1 MDPSRLLT
9 LMQLCDSALPI
20 GTAAHSFGLE
30 TLVAEEM
37 LTVDELPAFLHDL
50 VSEAGALEGAFCREA
65 HRLAAKCTGASR
77 GPLPADP
84 VSFAPDW
91 IDLNRRLGA
100 FKPARESR
108 AASAT
113 LGRRVL
119 RLAADVSGEP
129 LLREALEV
137 ARTAGT
143 EVHQSAAFGL
153 VGSAL
158 GWEEEA
164 TVLAYLQQSV
174 TGLVSACQRLL
185 PLGQAQATRLLW
197 DLKPALVAAARR
209 SRERR
214 PGSDG
219 PSCFT
224 PLLEIASMRHPGL
237 TTRLFI
243 S

>member
-1 MDPSRLLT
+1 MDSSRLLT

-20 GTAAHSFGLE
+20 GTTAQSFGLE
-30 TLVAEEM
+30 TLVAEGIV
-37 LTVDELPAFLHDL
+37 TVVALPAFLHDL

-65 HRLAAKCTGASR
+65 HRLAADPALFAS
-77 GPLPADP
+77 A
-84 VSFAPDW
+84 W
-91 IDLNRRLGA
+91 IDLNRRQGA

-113 LGRRVL
+113 LGRCFL

-129 LLREALEV
+129 LLREALAV
-137 ARTAGT
+137 ARAADM
-143 EVHQSAAFGL
+143 EIHQSAAFGL

-158 GWEEEA
+158 AWEEEA

-174 TGLVSACQRLL
+174 TGLISACQRLL
-185 PLGQAQATRLLW
+185 PLGQSRAARLLW

-209 SRERR
+209 SRERE
-214 PGSDG
+214 PGSDDL
-219 PSCFT
+219 PCLT

-237 TTRLFI
+237 ATRLFI